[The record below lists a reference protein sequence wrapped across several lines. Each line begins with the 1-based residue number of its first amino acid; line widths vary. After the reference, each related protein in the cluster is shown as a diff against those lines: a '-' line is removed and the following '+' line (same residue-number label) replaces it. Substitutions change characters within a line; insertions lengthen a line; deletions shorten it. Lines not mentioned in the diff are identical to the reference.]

1 MLAFPP
7 LVGALGK
14 LFVRDIGTRPDLPIW
29 GDGLVQQSLAELY
42 SPCGW
47 SSACADEFAFLIPS
61 LAARFR
67 PASTVPPEAAAYLQ
81 RLLLAHIS
89 FAAHHLPQLQ
99 QDRPRQAPR
108 TLELI
113 LASGTITTLT
123 AGEIVREAE
132 AARRTF
138 FGPLCPLAAQTTRA
152 SQTAATPQFTRECWV
167 FELSVLSCLDHMLA
181 TARRGGK
188 RDHHICLTD
197 AFVGSLH
204 ASFNA
209 AYVYPEFV
217 YAHELLSL
225 GAWLGYLVRGRAA
238 LMPSF
243 VAELLRCELGVAPRE
258 SSRAGDASEIRTLLR
273 FYADLAVGS
282 RRLLRQARGAG
293 KSGRAKL
300 VRPRGQSM
308 GQPYVWNQRVAKEI
322 DARLQPIM
330 RN

>member
-14 LFVRDIGTRPDLPIW
+14 LFVRDIGTTPELPIW

-47 SSACADEFAFLIPS
+47 RSAGADEFAFLIPS

-81 RLLLAHIS
+81 RLLAHIS
-89 FAAHHLPQLQ
+89 FAAHHLPELQ
-99 QDRPRQAPR
+99 QDRPRHAARP
-108 TLELI
+108 LELI

-132 AARRTF
+132 AARCRF
-138 FGPLCPLAAQTTRA
+138 FGPLCPLAQTTRA
-152 SQTAATPQFTRECWV
+152 NQTAATPQFTRECWV

-188 RDHHICLTD
+188 HDHRICPTD

-238 LMPSF
+238 LMPASSPSCSGASSVSRPARALEPAMPAKF
-243 VAELLRCELGVAPRE
+243 APCCGSTPISRSGRGDCFGRPVAPERV
-258 SSRAGDASEIRTLLR
+258 
-273 FYADLAVGS
+273 VGQS
-282 RRLLRQARGAG
+282 LCAHG
-293 KSGRAKL
+293 GRA
-300 VRPRGQSM
+300 
-308 GQPYVWNQRVAKEI
+308 
-322 DARLQPIM
+322 
-330 RN
+330 